1 MLMSPT
7 LTLEHRPKDK
17 DLIKKSIETAKKE
30 YKEISGRDVEVD
42 TDASLPDDSAGG
54 VVGSTM
60 NGKIKV
66 DNTLDE
72 RLKILQEKV
81 RPAYYCRIHELK
93 EAESV

>member
-42 TDASLPDDSAGG
+42 TDASLADDSAGG

-81 RPAYYCRIHELK
+81 RPTCHCRIHEVK